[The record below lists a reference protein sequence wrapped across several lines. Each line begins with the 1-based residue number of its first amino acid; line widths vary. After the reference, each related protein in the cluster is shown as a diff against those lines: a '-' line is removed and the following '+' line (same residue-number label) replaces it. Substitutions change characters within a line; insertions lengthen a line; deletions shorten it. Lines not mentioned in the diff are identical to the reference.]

1 MRSIRRASA
10 ATYNFVL
17 DLLAIDTPEVIVTTC
32 TVLVLA
38 LLLHRE
44 TALAV
49 VVLPVV
55 ALVGLSVGIWRERGN
70 QPGA

>member
-1 MRSIRRASA
+1 MSSIRRASA
-10 ATYNFVL
+10 ATAHFVL